1 MRSGEVTWGSFNAPT
16 VLGQIKAGKLRA
28 LAVTT
33 KDRSAMLPDVPTMI
47 EAGLSGFDASLYY
60 GLVAPSGTPRPI
72 IDKLNG
78 VLMPYIKRPD
88 VQDRLNALA
97 ITPLTSTP
105 EELEKFIPA
114 EIVKWAKVV
123 KDAGIEPQ

>member
-1 MRSGEVTWGSFNAPT
+1 MV
-16 VLGQIKAGKLRA
+16 
-28 LAVTT
+28 
-33 KDRSAMLPDVPTMI
+33 
-47 EAGLSGFDASLYY
+47 
-60 GLVAPSGTPRPI
+60 VAAGTPRPI

-78 VLMPYIKRPD
+78 VLMPYLKRPD

-105 EELEKFIPA
+105 EELEEFIPA

>member
-1 MRSGEVTWGSFNAPT
+1 MVVDLAVAMGAIQEGKLKVYGVTSPNR
-16 VLGQIKAGKLRA
+16 IKAMP
-28 LAVTT
+28 
-33 KDRSAMLPDVPTMI
+33 DLPTI
-47 EAGLSGFDASLYY
+47 AEAGLPGY
-60 GLVAPSGTPRPI
+60 GTNGWFSVVVAAGTPRPI

-78 VLMPYIKRPD
+78 MLMPYLKRPD

>member
-1 MRSGEVTWGSFNAPT
+1 MMMVDLAVAMGPIREGKLKVYGVTSPER
-16 VLGQIKAGKLRA
+16 IKA
-28 LAVTT
+28 
-33 KDRSAMLPDVPTMI
+33 MPELPTI
-47 EAGLSGFDASLYY
+47 AEAGLPGY
-60 GLVAPSGTPRPI
+60 GATGWFSVVVAAGTPRPI

-78 VLMPYIKRPD
+78 IMMAYLKKPE
-88 VQDRLNALA
+88 VQDRLNGLA

-105 EELEKFIPA
+105 DELAKYMPD